1 MTCEVGL
8 ILGLTLSL
16 MIRHMLMIVDNE
28 EFYEREKPL
37 SLQDIRLLIIILKQV
52 SVLID
57 LILQCVTLTSR
68 VLGVM
73 IKDNIKYQWRD

>member
-1 MTCEVGL
+1 VTCEVGL

>member
-1 MTCEVGL
+1 
-8 ILGLTLSL
+8 
-16 MIRHMLMIVDNE
+16 MIVDNE